1 MIFSENRTLPH
12 QPVLYHES
20 LKYLQPRSEGKYIDG
35 TLGAGGHAE
44 GILSAS
50 SPKGLLLGLD
60 VDNQALDIAKKR
72 LATFGNRCIVRQ
84 ASYAEMIDQ
93 IKSLEWDCVD
103 GVLLDLGLSS
113 MQLDTAERGFSFI
126 KEAPLDLRF
135 NPNNGITAAELVDT
149 LSEKEIANIIWDYS
163 EDPRSRQIARLIV
176 ENRPISTTKELAGL
190 VLKAYRGKRRKTHP
204 ATRTF
209 QALRIA
215 VNNELEVLEK
225 GLENSI
231 KAVCTGGRIAIIT
244 FHSLEDRIVKQFFK
258 RESTD
263 CICPTEQPFCTC
275 SHQAALKMITKKALS
290 PHRRKSPT
298 TRVRAVR
305 KCGWQRKF
313 KII

>member
-1 MIFSENRTLPH
+1 MIFSESKSLHH

-44 GILSAS
+44 GILTAS
-50 SPKGLLLGLD
+50 SPGGILLGLD

-72 LATFGNRCIVRQ
+72 LSAFGNRCIVRQ
-84 ASYAEMIDQ
+84 ASYAKIVDQ
-93 IKSLEWDCVD
+93 IKSLKWDCVN

-113 MQLDTAERGFSFI
+113 MQLDTAERGFSFL

-135 NPNNGITAAELVDT
+135 NPNKGETAAELVNT

-163 EDPRSRQIARLIV
+163 EDPRSRQIARLII
-176 ENRPISTTKELAGL
+176 ENRPISTTTELASL
-190 VLKAYRGKRRKTHP
+190 ILTAYHGKRGKTHP

-215 VNNELEVLEK
+215 VNDELEVLEK
-225 GLENSI
+225 GLENSL
-231 KAVCTGGRIAIIT
+231 KAVCVGGRIAIIT

-258 RESTD
+258 RESID
-263 CICPTEQPFCTC
+263 CICPPEQPFCTC
-275 SHQAALKMITKKALS
+275 SHQAALKVITRKAVKPS
-290 PHRRKSPT
+290 QEEIANNPRSRSAKI
-298 TRVRAVR
+298 RVAE
-305 KCGWQRKF
+305 
-313 KII
+313 II

>member
-1 MIFSENRTLPH
+1 MIFSESKSFPH

-44 GILSAS
+44 GILTAS
-50 SPKGLLLGLD
+50 SPGGILLGLD

-72 LATFGNRCIVRQ
+72 LSTFRNRCILRQ

-93 IKSLEWDCVD
+93 IKSLEWDYVD

-113 MQLDTAERGFSFI
+113 MQLDIAERGFSFL
-126 KEAPLDLRF
+126 KEAPLDMRF
-135 NPNNGITAAELVDT
+135 NPNIGVTAAELVNT
-149 LSEKEIANIIWDYS
+149 LSEKEITNIIWNYS
-163 EDPRSRQIARLIV
+163 EDPRSRQIAKLII
-176 ENRPISTTKELAGL
+176 ENRPISTTTELAGL
-190 VLKAYRGKRRKTHP
+190 ILTAYHGKHGKTHP

-225 GLENSI
+225 GLENSL
-231 KAVCTGGRIAIIT
+231 KALCAGGRIAIIT
-244 FHSLEDRIVKQFFK
+244 FHSLEDRIVKHFLK
-258 RESTD
+258 RESID

-275 SHQAALKMITKKALS
+275 SHQAVLKVITKKAVKPSQEEIANNPRSRSAKL
-290 PHRRKSPT
+290 
-298 TRVRAVR
+298 RVAE
-305 KCGWQRKF
+305 
-313 KII
+313 KI